1 MDDMDREDK
10 KTRVEHAM
18 MEAVTAYENGARPE
32 TEDINMEG
40 GAPDPSGFPFS
51 ATMSQD
57 GSRLSSLS
65 GEEEGSNSD
74 VESMIDEEGGETHT
88 HGAHDGSGGG
98 GVPLKKETSGRI
110 KRQVSHDESM
120 TNSNSSSQNRQSSVT
135 GGGWGW
141 YEDVHG
147 HEHSAAS
154 GGDFLGGGEKG
165 DGKKDLKK
173 SGIWKMGS
181 DLMQSALEAIIEPQ
195 KQGEC
200 TYRRACFITWSSFCF
215 VDTLRFI

>member
-1 MDDMDREDK
+1 MM
-10 KTRVEHAM
+10 KT
-18 MEAVTAYENGARPE
+18 VTAYEKGAVTRQE
-32 TEDINMEG
+32 TEDNNNNILNGEG
-40 GAPDPSGFPFS
+40 GAPDQSGFPFS

-74 VESMIDEEGGETHT
+74 DDSIDEEGGGETA
-88 HGAHDGSGGG
+88 GGGGGGGGGG

-165 DGKKDLKK
+165 DGKKEVKK
-173 SGIWKMGS
+173 VGIWKMGS

-195 KQGEC
+195 KKGK
-200 TYRRACFITWSSFCF
+200 FIMF
-215 VDTLRFI
+215 

>member
-1 MDDMDREDK
+1 MATTNQDLKRVISNPEAIMIDSNREDK

-18 MEAVTAYENGARPE
+18 MNTVTAYENGARPE
-32 TEDINMEG
+32 AEDIMDGE
-40 GAPDPSGFPFS
+40 GAPDPSGFPIS

-74 VESMIDEEGGETHT
+74 DDSMIDEE
-88 HGAHDGSGGG
+88 GG

-154 GGDFLGGGEKG
+154 GGVFLGGGEK
-165 DGKKDLKK
+165 
-173 SGIWKMGS
+173 
-181 DLMQSALEAIIEPQ
+181 
-195 KQGEC
+195 
-200 TYRRACFITWSSFCF
+200 
-215 VDTLRFI
+215 